1 MCVCELRIF
10 TLTSCESKIKRYAK
24 LAERCALS
32 GNMNIFEMRDFYC
45 VFSGTRFL
53 TGSKKKLVIY
63 IDSNSI

>member
-32 GNMNIFEMRDFYC
+32 GNMNIFEIRDFYC
-45 VFSGTRFL
+45 VFSGTRFFNRI
-53 TGSKKKLVIY
+53 KKEIGNLHR
-63 IDSNSI
+63 